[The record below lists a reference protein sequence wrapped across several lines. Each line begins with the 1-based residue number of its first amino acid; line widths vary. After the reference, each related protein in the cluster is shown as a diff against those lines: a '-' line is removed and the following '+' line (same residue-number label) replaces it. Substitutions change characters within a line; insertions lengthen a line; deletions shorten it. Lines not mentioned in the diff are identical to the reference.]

1 MITQIEINDIISGV
15 SKKSSS
21 EKKEVKKQTVKS
33 AVKENKQDLSKL
45 SVAELKKIASKKG
58 VSGVSSLKKA
68 DLIKK
73 LS

>member
-1 MITQIEINDIISGV
+1 MITQIEINDIISGG

-21 EKKEVKKQTVKS
+21 AKKEIKKASVKVST
-33 AVKENKQDLSKL
+33 KENKQDLSKL
-45 SVAELKKIASKKG
+45 SVAELKKIASEKG
-58 VSGVSSLKKA
+58 MSGVSSLKKA

>member
-1 MITQIEINDIISGV
+1 M
-15 SKKSSS
+15 
-21 EKKEVKKQTVKS
+21 KS

-45 SVAELKKIASKKG
+45 SVAELKKIASEKG

>member
-1 MITQIEINDIISGV
+1 MILFLVFLRNLHL
-15 SKKSSS
+15 K
-21 EKKEVKKQTVKS
+21 KKEVKKQTVKS

-45 SVAELKKIASKKG
+45 SVAELKKIASEKG